1 VGPDAHCQTGGCR
14 LKKSEEGRKV
24 ATPVSVGTTAG
35 SGGLCRGHYA
45 RTTRDA
51 ALAADRPALRYVFGS
66 ARSDG
71 RTLES

>member
-1 VGPDAHCQTGGCR
+1 
-14 LKKSEEGRKV
+14 V
-24 ATPVSVGTTAG
+24 ATLVSVGTTAG
-35 SGGLCRGHYA
+35 SGGRSRGHYA

-51 ALAADRPALRYVFGS
+51 ALAADRPALRYVLGS